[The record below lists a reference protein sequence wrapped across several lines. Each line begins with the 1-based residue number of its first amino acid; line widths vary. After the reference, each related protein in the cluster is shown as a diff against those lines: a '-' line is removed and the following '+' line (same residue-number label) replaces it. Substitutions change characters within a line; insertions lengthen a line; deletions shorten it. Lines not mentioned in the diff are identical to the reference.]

1 MKVSKGKWEKYNIM
15 KEDREIAKHLPDTRI
30 LTDGS
35 LWEMVKLY
43 RCVVLKPSH
52 GSFGSGIIKV
62 SILVDGSYEVHFE
75 NKREVFRNKEQTL
88 KYIKEICLPQ
98 KRYIV
103 QQWIPLAVTNKPARP
118 FDLRIMVQ
126 RMKKS
131 SDWVMTGHLA
141 KVAARGYFIT
151 NIVKTIIP
159 IQEAIDGS
167 PVKSNI
173 TSTPLLDIERL
184 ALRVASQLEK
194 HSLNSRNIG
203 LDMAFDKNGY
213 IWIIE
218 VNLNPHIE
226 MFKYLE
232 NEDMYNMVKFYKKGR
247 AD

>member
-1 MKVSKGKWEKYNIM
+1 MKASKGKWEKYNIM
-15 KEDREIAKHLPDTRI
+15 KKDREIAKHLPDTRI
-30 LTDGS
+30 LTDES

-43 RCVVLKPSH
+43 RCVVIKPSC

-62 SILVDGSYEVHFE
+62 SLLVDSSYEVHFE
-75 NKREVFRNKEQTL
+75 NKRKIFHNKEQAL
-88 KYIKEICLPQ
+88 EYIKEIRLPQ
-98 KRYIV
+98 KSYIV

-131 SDWVMTGHLA
+131 PDWVMTGHLA

-151 NIVKTIIP
+151 NVVKTIIP

-173 TSTPLLDIERL
+173 KSTSLLDIERL
-184 ALRVASQLEK
+184 ALRATSQLEK

-218 VNLNPHIE
+218 VNLRPHIE
-226 MFKYLE
+226 MFKYLK

-247 AD
+247 AG

>member
-15 KEDREIAKHLPDTRI
+15 KKDREIAKHLPDTRI
-30 LTDGS
+30 LTDES

-43 RCVVLKPSH
+43 RCVVVKPSC

-62 SILVDGSYEVHFE
+62 SLLVDSSYEVHFE
-75 NKREVFRNKEQTL
+75 NKKKVFRNKEQTL
-88 KYIKEICLPQ
+88 EYIKKIRLPQ
-98 KRYIV
+98 KSNIV

-126 RMKKS
+126 RLKKS
-131 SDWVMTGHLA
+131 PDWVMTGHLA

-167 PVKSNI
+167 PAKSNI

-184 ALRVASQLEK
+184 ALRATSQLEK
-194 HSLNSRNIG
+194 HYLNSRNIG
-203 LDMAFDKNGY
+203 LDIAFDKNGY

-218 VNLNPHIE
+218 VNLRPHIE
-226 MFKYLE
+226 MFKYLK
-232 NEDMYNMVKFYKKGR
+232 NEDMYNTVKFYKKGR